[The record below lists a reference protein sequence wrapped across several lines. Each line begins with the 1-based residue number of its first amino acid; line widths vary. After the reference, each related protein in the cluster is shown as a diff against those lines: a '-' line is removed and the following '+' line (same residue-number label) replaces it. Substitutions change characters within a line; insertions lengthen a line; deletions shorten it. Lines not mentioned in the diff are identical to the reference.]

1 MAQACSS
8 VDPPFSAG
16 QMSQLTPLTQSTS
29 PATSTTAVPDSYTP
43 LSPVHPHFHIQVLEW
58 RLLVTC
64 LHRGLGQFSC
74 LYLAKPHLTQEGY
87 LKGAVQAEN
96 RTGPHC
102 GGHTPLVSIPAELPE
117 PLASPLGYGF
127 LFPPFGHAPGA
138 PSPGKLAPRSFRP
151 LYLRPTSVTVS
162 VKLRGPFRGGEQLQ
176 GRGSQLAF
184 FLEAGVGGDCQGCG
198 PWGSA
203 SRGRAWGGSR
213 CHGQVGP
220 VLAGWVC
227 SWAQW
232 WRLGRGSKP
241 PRAPRALTHTRPL
254 SSRCRSR

>member
-1 MAQACSS
+1 MAQTCSS
-8 VDPPFSAG
+8 VDPPSSAG
-16 QMSQLTPLTQSTS
+16 QMSQLTPLTQSMS

-43 LSPVHPHFHIQVLEW
+43 LSPAHPHFHIQVLEW

-117 PLASPLGYGF
+117 SLASPLGYGF

-184 FLEAGVGGDCQGCG
+184 FLEAGVGGTAKAVVLGALLPGAG
-198 PWGSA
+198 PGVAAGATVRWGQ
-203 SRGRAWGGSR
+203 
-213 CHGQVGP
+213 CL
-220 VLAGWVC
+220 LAGFVPGHSGGGWDAAPSHPEPHVP
-227 SWAQW
+227 S
-232 WRLGRGSKP
+232 RVHGR
-241 PRAPRALTHTRPL
+241 
-254 SSRCRSR
+254 